1 MIELQAPTFPSAD
14 RYGLISCG
22 SVPSPV
28 KGVPVRVMIQPGM
41 AIGDVITLETRGFL
55 ERDETQPVEGTEFS
69 FTFTLDTISD
79 KFQDVICPYETAI
92 KPIGSGWLRAG
103 YSLKP
108 GNGAVVISP
117 NALVLV
123 EVRLSNGQTCPE

>member
-1 MIELQAPTFPSAD
+1 
-14 RYGLISCG
+14 
-22 SVPSPV
+22 
-28 KGVPVRVMIQPGM
+28 MIQPGM

-69 FTFTLDTISD
+69 FTFTLSTISD
-79 KFQDVICPYETAI
+79 KFQDVIFPYETAI